1 MGVFIKRFL
10 TRKKLDKK
18 GFSLL
23 EQLIAIG
30 LIITGSVCAL
40 ESIAF
45 CLISLQVS
53 EKKWDEDL
61 IHWNE
66 SQAELLEEDIND
78 YEQYNSESI
87 KQH

>member
-1 MGVFIKRFL
+1 MGIFIKRFL
-10 TRKKLDKK
+10 ARKKQDKK

-23 EQLIAIG
+23 EQLIAVS

-53 EKKWDEDL
+53 EKKWNEDL
-61 IHWNE
+61 LYWNE
-66 SQAELLEEDIND
+66 SQEELLEEDKND
-78 YEQYNSESI
+78 YEQYNPESI
-87 KQH
+87 KQY

>member
-1 MGVFIKRFL
+1 MGIFIKQLL
-10 TRKKLDKK
+10 TRKKQDKK

-23 EQLIAIG
+23 EQLIAVG

-53 EKKWDEDL
+53 EKKWNEDL
-61 IHWNE
+61 LYWNE
-66 SQAELLEEDIND
+66 SQAEFLEEDKND
-78 YEQYNSESI
+78 YEQYNPESI

>member
-1 MGVFIKRFL
+1 VGIFIKQLL
-10 TRKKLDKK
+10 TRKKQDKK

-23 EQLIAIG
+23 EQLIAVG

-53 EKKWDEDL
+53 EKKWEEDL
-61 IHWNE
+61 IRWNE
-66 SQAELLEEDIND
+66 SQAELLEEDKND
-78 YEQYNSESI
+78 YE
-87 KQH
+87 

>member
-1 MGVFIKRFL
+1 MGIFIKRFL
-10 TRKKLDKK
+10 TRKKQDKK

-23 EQLIAIG
+23 EQLIAVG

-53 EKKWDEDL
+53 EKKWEEDL
-61 IHWNE
+61 IRWNE
-66 SQAELLEEDIND
+66 SQAELLEEDKND
-78 YEQYNSESI
+78 YE
-87 KQH
+87 